1 MALEYGFELLRE
13 QEIPEIKTLARIY
26 RHAATGAEL
35 LSLINDDEN
44 KVFGIVFRT
53 PPRDSTGVAHIL
65 EHSVLCGSRKYPVK
79 EPFVELLKGSLKT
92 FLNAFTYPDKTCY
105 PVASQ
110 NLQDFYNLIDVY
122 LDAVLHPR
130 ITPRIFEQEGWH
142 HDIEDPEAPLSF
154 KGVVYNEMKG
164 AYSSPDTLLAEYSQQ
179 SLFPDTTYGLDSGGD
194 PKVIPSLT
202 YEQFKSFHEDF
213 YHPSNA
219 RIFFYGDDPPEE
231 RLRLMSKALEGFTF
245 RNPDSAIPLQ
255 PAFDAPREITRFYA
269 AAGDGA
275 QGSSDTS
282 KAMVTVNWLL
292 GETLDPEVSL
302 ALGILN
308 HSLLGMPGAPL
319 RKALIESGLGDD
331 LAGHGM
337 EDELRQMFFSV
348 GLKGIKPEDAGKVQ
362 SLVLDTLTQL
372 ARDGIDEDTVEASV
386 NTLEFRL
393 RENNTGMYPRGLVL
407 MLRALTTWLYDGDP
421 LSHLAFE
428 RPLAAVKARIQSDPG
443 YLPGLIESMML
454 RNPHRTTVLLKPDPE
469 LGRRQESEVR
479 ERLDELKKQLTE
491 ADVRKLVQD
500 TLELRELQTR
510 PDPPEAL
517 ATIPMLKIEDLE
529 RFNKVLPI
537 EIRQAG
543 ATKLLTHDIFTNGI
557 LYLDLGFDLHV
568 LPTEL
573 LPYVSLIGRTFTE
586 MGTEREDYVR
596 LSQRIGRK
604 TGGIHPEL
612 FASTRADRRDGVTWL
627 FLRGKAMTHQ
637 AGDLLDILRDLLL
650 SVHLDNPDRF
660 RQMALEEKS
669 RVEQRLVPNGHQFV
683 NLRIKSHF
691 NESDWFAE
699 QVSGISYLF
708 FLRDLVRR
716 LDEDLPGVL
725 KDLETVRSTLI
736 DGRGII
742 ANVTCDG
749 SDWQRIESPL
759 KAFLDELPQRGQG
772 ESRTVAWHRESPPPF
787 EGLSIPSQVNYV
799 GKGMNLFDLG
809 YPCRGSALV
818 AAGYLRTT
826 WLWERV
832 RVQGGA
838 YGAFSQLDRHSGS
851 LVFVSYRDPN
861 LENTLDVFDRCGE
874 FLRGDSL
881 NNEEISKAVIGAI
894 GQLDAYLLPDAKGYK
909 SMLRYLKGETEA
921 DRQRLREEVL
931 ATTAADFR
939 AFADV
944 LDQLKDRGIVKVLGS
959 DRAIEASLA
968 DKPGW
973 LSLLKVL

>member
-1 MALEYGFELLRE
+1 MGLEHGFELLRE
-13 QEIPEIKTLARIY
+13 QEIPELKTLARLY

-53 PPRDSTGVAHIL
+53 PPKDSTGVAHIL
-65 EHSVLCGSRKYPVK
+65 EHAVLCGSRKYPVK

-122 LDAVLHPR
+122 LDAVFHPR
-130 ITPRIFEQEGWH
+130 ITPRIFQQEGWH
-142 HDIEDPEAPLSF
+142 HDIDDPDAPLTF

-194 PKVIPSLT
+194 PKVIPHLT
-202 YEQFKSFHEDF
+202 YEQFKSFHEQF

-231 RLRLMSKALEGFTF
+231 RLRLMSQALEGFSF
-245 RNPDSAIPLQ
+245 RKADSAIPLQ
-255 PAFDAPREITRFYA
+255 PPFEAPREIVKFYA
-269 AAGDGA
+269 AAGDAAEGDPRA
-275 QGSSDTS
+275 SR
-282 KAMVTVNWLL
+282 AMVTVNWLL
-292 GETLDPEVSL
+292 GETLDPEMSL
-302 ALGILN
+302 ALSILN
-308 HSLLGMPGAPL
+308 HALLGMPGAPL

-331 LAGHGM
+331 LAGHGL

-348 GLKGIKPEDAGKVQ
+348 GLKGIQPEDAGKVQ
-362 SLVLDTLTQL
+362 ALILDTLSRL
-372 ARDGIDEDTVEASV
+372 AREGIDEETIEASV
-386 NTLEFRL
+386 NTVEFRL

-428 RPLAAVKARIQSDPG
+428 KPLAAVKARIQSDKEYFPK
-443 YLPGLIESMML
+443 LLKSMFL
-454 RNPHRTTVLLKPDPE
+454 DNPHRTTVLLKPDAE
-469 LGRRQESEVR
+469 LSRREDAEMR
-479 ERLDELKKQLTE
+479 AGLEELKKRLSE
-491 ADVRKLVQD
+491 AEVARLVQD

-517 ATIPMLKIEDLE
+517 ATIPRLKVEDLE

-537 EIRQAG
+537 EVSQVG

-557 LYLDLGFDLHV
+557 LYLDLGFDLSS
-568 LPTEL
+568 LPREL
-573 LPYVSLIGRTFTE
+573 VPYTSLMGRSFTE
-586 MGTEREDYVR
+586 MGTEKEDYVR

-604 TGGIHPEL
+604 TGGIYPEI
-612 FASTRADRRDGVTWL
+612 FASTRADSRESATWL

-637 AGDLLDILRDLLL
+637 TSDLLDIFRDLLL
-650 SVHLDNPDRF
+650 SVRLDNVDRF
-660 RQMALEEKS
+660 RQMTLEEKS

-683 NLRIKSHF
+683 NLRIRSHF
-691 NESDWFAE
+691 NESDWFGE

-716 LDEDLPGVL
+716 LDEDWPAVL
-725 KDLETVRSTLI
+725 QELEAVRSALI
-736 DGRGII
+736 DGRKMIV
-742 ANVTCDG
+742 NVTGEAADL
-749 SDWQRIESPL
+749 QRIASSL
-759 KAFLDELPQRGQG
+759 QGFIGELPQSGG
-772 ESRTVAWHRESPPPF
+772 SEGRTVVWRRDSPPLF

-799 GKGMNLFDLG
+799 GKGMNLLDLG

-838 YGAFSQLDRHSGS
+838 YGAFSHLDRHSGS

-861 LENTLDVFDRCGE
+861 LESTLDIFDGCAE

-881 NNEEISKAVIGAI
+881 SAEEISKAVIGAI

-909 SMLRYLKGETEA
+909 SMLRYLKGETED

-939 AFADV
+939 SFADV
-944 LDQLKDRGIVKVLGS
+944 LDHLKDRGIVKVLGS
-959 DRAIEASLA
+959 DRAIEESLA
-968 DKPGW
+968 RNPGW
-973 LSLLKVL
+973 LTPLKVL